1 MEILTGYV
9 LPCVYAFAACIG
21 FSFLYNVH
29 GFGMVI
35 CAVGG
40 ALGWLPFLPS
50 APLVGSDLIQIFV
63 ASLVISIYSEVMAR
77 IRKCPVT
84 GYLMIA
90 LFPLVPGGGIYYAME
105 YAINGETD
113 LFLSTL
119 LHTLG
124 LAGSLAVGILQV
136 SSAVRLVIGLR
147 RRRADHRAVRGE

>member
-40 ALGWLPFLPS
+40 ALGWLAYLLS
-50 APLVGSDLIQIFV
+50 APLVESDLIQIFV
-63 ASLVISIYSEVMAR
+63 ASLVISIYSEIMAR

-84 GYLMIA
+84 AYLLVA
-90 LFPLVPGGGIYYAME
+90 FFPLVPGGGIYYAME
-105 YAINGETD
+105 HAINGETD
-113 LFLSTL
+113 LFLNVL
-119 LHTLG
+119 FHTLG
-124 LAGSLAVGILQV
+124 LAGSLAVGVLLV
-136 SSAVRLVIGLR
+136 SSLVRLINSYLYR
-147 RRRADHRAVRGE
+147 RHQKRKGA